1 MTRRALLLALAA
13 LALPVGAARA
23 AGTADL
29 VVVDKEARRL
39 RLMREGRTIRT
50 FRVSLGFDPVGHKQR
65 EGDGRT
71 PEGLYVVE
79 ELKEDSDFHRALQ
92 ISYPNPWDRRR
103 AEANGEGPGGQIM
116 IHGLPGESTE
126 AEVGH
131 GTADWTNGCIAVTN
145 LEMDEVVR
153 LVPVGTPVLIRK

>member
-13 LALPVGAARA
+13 LGFPFGPARA
-23 AGTADL
+23 ASSADL
-29 VVVDKEARRL
+29 VVLDKEARRL
-39 RLMREGRTIRT
+39 RLMRDGRTIRT

-71 PEGLYVVE
+71 PEGLYVIDDFR
-79 ELKEDSDFHRALQ
+79 EDSGFYRALQ
-92 ISYPNPWDRRR
+92 ISYPNAWDRRR
-103 AEANGEGPGGQIM
+103 AEGNGEDPGGQIM
-116 IHGLPGESTE
+116 IHGLPGGRTE
-126 AEVGH
+126 MEMEH

-145 LEMDEVVR
+145 REMDEVVR